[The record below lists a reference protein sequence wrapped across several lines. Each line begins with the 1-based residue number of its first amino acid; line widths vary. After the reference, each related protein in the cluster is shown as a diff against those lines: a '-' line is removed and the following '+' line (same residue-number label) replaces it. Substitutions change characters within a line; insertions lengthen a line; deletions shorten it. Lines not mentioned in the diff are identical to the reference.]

1 MEYVPAVSQLQN
13 EILRMM
19 QDLERALQKPPDQR
33 RWGMVI
39 DLTKCVACDACTV
52 SCKAENKT
60 PPGVNYTLV
69 IKEEV
74 GTYPNVREVFL
85 PRPCMQCDNPPC
97 VEVCPVSATWKNDE
111 GIVVIDY
118 DACIGCRYC
127 ITACPYG
134 ARTFDFGDFY
144 GDGTPMIALYET
156 APTFEYGEEHTRNP
170 LQREESPIGNARKCN
185 FCIQRLHEG
194 LLPACINDCIGR
206 SRYFG
211 DLNDPDSLVSELL
224 RERYTFRLKE
234 ELGTSPKVF
243 YLS

>member
-33 RWGMVI
+33 RWGMVM

-60 PPGVNYTLV
+60 PPGVNYTVVL
-69 IKEEV
+69 KEEI
-74 GTYPNVREVFL
+74 GIYPNVRAVFL
-85 PRPCMQCDNPPC
+85 PRPCMQCENPPC
-97 VEVCPVSATWKNDE
+97 VEVCPVTATWQNDE

-118 DACIGCRYC
+118 DVCIGCRYC

-134 ARTFDFGDFY
+134 ARTFDFGDWY
-144 GDGTPMIALYET
+144 TKDTPMIALYET
-156 APTFEYGEEHTRNP
+156 APTFEYGEESVRHDDA
-170 LQREESPIGNARKCN
+170 SPIGNVRKCN

-211 DLNDPDSLVSELL
+211 DLNDPDSLVSEFL
-224 RERYTFRLKE
+224 RERYAFRLKE

>member
-1 MEYVPAVSQLQN
+1 MEYTPVVAQMKNQIV
-13 EILRMM
+13 RMM
-19 QDLERALQKPPDQR
+19 EDLERALQKPPSER

-39 DLTKCVACDACTV
+39 DLSKCVACDACTV

-85 PRPCMQCDNPPC
+85 PRPCMQCENPPC
-97 VEVCPVSATWKNDE
+97 VDVCPVSATWKNEE
-111 GIVVIDY
+111 GVVVIDY
-118 DACIGCRYC
+118 DVCIGCRYC

-134 ARTFDFGDFY
+134 ARTFDFGDWY
-144 GDGTPMIALYET
+144 TKNTPMLAPYET
-156 APTFEYGEEHTRNP
+156 APTFEYGEERVR
-170 LQREESPIGNARKCN
+170 QDDVSPIGNVRKCN

-206 SRYFG
+206 ARYFG

-224 RERYTFRLKE
+224 RERYSFRLKD

>member
-1 MEYVPAVSQLQN
+1 MEYVPAVSQMKNQLV
-13 EILRMM
+13 RMLE
-19 QDLERALQKPPDQR
+19 DLDRALQKPPSER

-39 DLTKCVACDACTV
+39 DLGKCVACDACTV

-60 PPGVNYTLV
+60 PPGVNYTVVL
-69 IKEEV
+69 KEEV
-74 GTYPNVREVFL
+74 GTYPNVRRVFL
-85 PRPCMQCDNPPC
+85 PRPCMHCENPPC

-118 DACIGCRYC
+118 DVCIGCRYC
-127 ITACPYG
+127 MTACPYG
-134 ARTFDFGDFY
+134 ARNFDFGDWY
-144 GDGTPMIALYET
+144 TEDTPMLAPYET
-156 APTFEYGEEHTRNP
+156 APTFEYGEERVRHADV
-170 LQREESPIGNARKCN
+170 SPIGNVRKCN

-206 SRYFG
+206 ARFFG

-224 RERYTFRLKE
+224 RERYSFKLKE

>member
-1 MEYVPAVSQLQN
+1 MPVVQEMENAIVRMLEDLQ
-13 EILRMM
+13 
-19 QDLERALQKPPDQR
+19 RALQKPPSER

-39 DLTKCVACDACTV
+39 DLTKCVDCNACTV

-60 PPGVNYTLV
+60 PPGVNYTVV

-74 GTYPNVREVFL
+74 GTYPNVREMFL
-85 PRPCMQCDNPPC
+85 PRPCMHCENPPC
-97 VEVCPVSATWKNDE
+97 VHVCPVHATWQNEE
-111 GIVVIDY
+111 GVVVIDY

-134 ARTFDFGDFY
+134 ARTFDFGDWY
-144 GDGTPMIALYET
+144 TEGTPMLAPYET
-156 APTFEYGEEHTRNP
+156 VPTFEYGEERVR
-170 LQREESPIGNARKCN
+170 REDESPVGNVRKCH
-185 FCIQRLHEG
+185 FCLHRVHEG

-206 SRYFG
+206 ARYFG

-224 RERYTFRLKE
+224 RERYSFRLKE
-234 ELGTSPKVF
+234 ELGTHPKVF